1 MFNAELLSSLIKQ
14 AQGDI
19 SLNNFAR
26 KCKIS
31 SSTLSRIINNK
42 NSCPPAPS
50 TLQKIAFASHNGVTY
65 ADLMGAAGYIND
77 GETPVEIPDAGPRAV
92 LSKKDERDISKRIEA
107 LKEDLLNGEGLMLS
121 GNPMSPE
128 AIESL
133 IEALS
138 SGIRQAKISN
148 KKYTPNKYKK

>member
-1 MFNAELLSSLIKQ
+1 MFDAELLSSLIKQ

-26 KCKIS
+26 QCQIS

-50 TLQKIAFASHNGVTY
+50 TLQKIAGVSHNGITY
-65 ADLMGAAGYIND
+65 DELMAAAGYINS
-77 GETPVEIPDAGPRAV
+77 GETPIEIPNPTNTV
-92 LSKKDERDISKRIEA
+92 LSQKDEKDIAKRIDA
-107 LKEDLLNGEGLMLS
+107 LKEDLLNGDGLMLS
-121 GNPMSPE
+121 GNPISPE

-138 SGIRQAKISN
+138 SGVRQAKITN
-148 KKYTPNKYKK
+148 KKYTPKKYTH

>member
-1 MFNAELLSSLIKQ
+1 MFNAELLSTLIKQ

-42 NSCPPAPS
+42 NSCPPTPS
-50 TLQKIAFASHNGVTY
+50 TLQKIATVSYNNITY
-65 ADLMGAAGYIND
+65 DELMTAAGYMNAN
-77 GETPVEIPDAGPRAV
+77 EEPVTVQSPQSTV
-92 LSKKDERDISKRIEA
+92 LSKKDEKDIEKKVEA
-107 LKEDLLNGEGLMLS
+107 LKKDLLNGDGLMLS
-121 GNPMSPE
+121 GNPISPE

-133 IEALS
+133 IEALA
-138 SGIRQAKISN
+138 SGIRQAKIAN
-148 KKYTPNKYKK
+148 KKYTPKKYRK